1 MHCINDPFLSH
12 ATVVCFDGGNSP
24 KPLREKRANL
34 AKQAEAILN
43 KATGEARALTAEEQ
57 TQFDKIHAD
66 VDALKATIDA
76 IERQDAASADLEDV
90 EREAPAGEPTG
101 EQRSQALKSWLMSGV
116 QSVTGEQRTV
126 ASRCGIDVNRNEL
139 NLRFAPKAPRT
150 REEARALSVGTT
162 TAGGYTVPQG
172 FQRTLEEALLA
183 YGAMRE
189 NATVMR
195 TDGFGDLPIPTV
207 NDTAQKGAILAENTA
222 ASEQD
227 VAFGQ
232 LILQAYKYSSKMV
245 RVSVELLQDTAF
257 NLEEF
262 LGRAL
267 GERIGR
273 ITNDHFTTG
282 DGSSKPNGIVTAS
295 TLGKTGA
302 NGQTTSVTYADLVDL
317 MHSVD
322 PAYRGNAVWMLHD
335 STLKAIKKL
344 VDSQGRPLW
353 SAGLASGDPD
363 TILGSRFVVNQSM
376 PVMAASAKSIL
387 YGDCSKYLI
396 RDVSDIQ
403 LVRLNERYGEYHQ
416 VGFLAFYRGDGD
428 LLDAGTNPVKHYANS
443 AS

>member
-1 MHCINDPFLSH
+1 
-12 ATVVCFDGGNSP
+12 
-24 KPLREKRANL
+24 
-34 AKQAEAILN
+34 
-43 KATGEARALTAEEQ
+43 
-57 TQFDKIHAD
+57 
-66 VDALKATIDA
+66 
-76 IERQDAASADLEDV
+76 
-90 EREAPAGEPTG
+90 
-101 EQRSQALKSWLMSGV
+101 
-116 QSVTGEQRTV
+116 
-126 ASRCGIDVNRNEL
+126 
-139 NLRFAPKAPRT
+139 
-150 REEARALSVGTT
+150 
-162 TAGGYTVPQG
+162 
-172 FQRTLEEALLA
+172 
-183 YGAMRE
+183 
-189 NATVMR
+189 
-195 TDGFGDLPIPTV
+195 
-207 NDTAQKGAILAENTA
+207 
-222 ASEQD
+222 
-227 VAFGQ
+227 
-232 LILQAYKYSSKMV
+232 
-245 RVSVELLQDTAF
+245 
-257 NLEEF
+257 
-262 LGRAL
+262 
-267 GERIGR
+267 
-273 ITNDHFTTG
+273 
-282 DGSSKPNGIVTAS
+282 VTAS

>member
-1 MHCINDPFLSH
+1 MQDCINDSFASFALV
-12 ATVVCFDGGNSP
+12 ACYDGGNSP
-24 KPLREKRANL
+24 KPLREKRAHL

-43 KATGEARALTAEEQ
+43 KATDEARALTAEEQ

-76 IERQDAASADLEDV
+76 IERQDATSADLEDV
-90 EREAPAGEPTG
+90 EREAPPGEPTG
-101 EQRSQALKSWLMSGV
+101 EQRSQALKTWLMSGV
-116 QSVTGEQRTV
+116 QSATAEQRNI
-126 ASRCGIDVNRNEL
+126 ASRCGVDVNRSEL
-139 NLRFAPKAPRT
+139 NLRFARTAPRT
-150 REEARALSVGTT
+150 REEARALSTTT

-189 NATVMR
+189 VATVMR
-195 TDGFGDLPIPTV
+195 TDGFGDLPMPTV
-207 NDTAQKGAILAENTA
+207 NDTAQKGALLAENTA

-227 VAFGQ
+227 IAFGQ
-232 LILQAYKYSSKMV
+232 LILQAYKYSSKMI
-245 RVSVELLQDTAF
+245 RVSVELLQDSAF
-257 NLEEF
+257 NLEEY

-273 ITNDHFTTG
+273 ITNDHFTTA
-282 DGSSKPNGIVTAS
+282 DGSSKPNGIVTAA

-317 MHSVD
+317 QHSVD
-322 PAYRGNAVWMLHD
+322 PAYRSNAVFMFND

-344 VDSQGRPLW
+344 VDSQNRPLW
-353 SAGLASGDPD
+353 SAGMASGDPD
-363 TILGSRFVVNQSM
+363 TILGCRYVINQSM
-376 PVMAASAKSIL
+376 PTMATSAKSIL
-387 YGDCSKYLI
+387 YGDCSKYII
-396 RDVSDIQ
+396 RDASDIQ

-416 VGFLAFYRGDGD
+416 VGFLAFARCDGD
-428 LLDAGTNPVKHYANS
+428 LLDAGTNPVKYYANS